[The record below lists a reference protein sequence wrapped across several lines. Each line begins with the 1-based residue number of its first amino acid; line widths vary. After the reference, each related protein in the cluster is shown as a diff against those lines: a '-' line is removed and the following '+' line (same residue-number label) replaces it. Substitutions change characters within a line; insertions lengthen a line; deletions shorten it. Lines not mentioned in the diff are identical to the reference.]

1 MERDHRGLSLWAALT
16 LISGVVA
23 CDGAASSD
31 AGGVGASTATSGTG
45 TGAASTS
52 SGDTGGSASS
62 SGAGTMYPPG
72 PPGCGLDAAAFCE
85 TFDAPAST
93 SGRAG
98 ELDPSR
104 WSAARMCNIGGPT
117 VDDEA
122 VAVGLATVVGCRA
135 DVPAQV
141 SVDHDTLVCDG
152 DQHIQSNHLV
162 TAVAAQNYGQNSYRV
177 RQPFDFSGRT
187 GTIVFDA
194 EGYNEALLGWVS
206 LEVTEDPAP
215 APSFTLQQNWENGA
229 IPRNG
234 IEIQFHHSCGGS
246 NVGIGDILVYDDYA
260 QAQVLSLSETC
271 VPAAKGR
278 LNHFEVRLSQSHVEV
293 YATPYSEDGV
303 QFGAPVLLGQAD
315 IALPFAR
322 GYVHFTAHN
331 HATIKY
337 SPNHEMD
344 AWVTAWDNLGF
355 DGPAVVGAFRE
366 YEAPS
371 ALTTTVSGKTNV
383 AYRVADEA
391 SRPSSAIQIPG
402 VDLAGATGAKLALE
416 TWYLHFAGDPPE
428 TDYALNYRLNGGAW
442 KARKLTPSEM
452 QMMTV
457 LPNAGTRSLVI
468 DVPLSDLVPGT
479 NTVEF
484 TSTNASQGYPP
495 IVSNI
500 DLILATP

>member
-1 MERDHRGLSLWAALT
+1 
-16 LISGVVA
+16 
-23 CDGAASSD
+23 
-31 AGGVGASTATSGTG
+31 
-45 TGAASTS
+45 
-52 SGDTGGSASS
+52 
-62 SGAGTMYPPG
+62 
-72 PPGCGLDAAAFCE
+72 
-85 TFDAPAST
+85 
-93 SGRAG
+93 
-98 ELDPSR
+98 
-104 WSAARMCNIGGPT
+104 MCNIGGPT

-122 VAVGLATVVGCRA
+122 VAVGMATVVGCRA
-135 DVPAQV
+135 DVPGQV

-152 DQHIQSNHLV
+152 NEHIQSNHLV

-177 RQPFDFSGRT
+177 RQPFDFAGRT
-187 GTIVFDA
+187 GTIMFDA
-194 EGYNEALLGWVS
+194 DGYNEALLGWVS

-260 QAQVLSLSETC
+260 QSQVLSMSEAC
-271 VPAAKGR
+271 VPTTKGR
-278 LNHFEVRLSQSHVEV
+278 LNHFEVRLSESHVEV

-303 QFGAPVLLGQAD
+303 EFAAPVLLGEAD
-315 IALPFAR
+315 ISLPFSR

-344 AWVTAWDNLGF
+344 AWVAAWDNLGF
-355 DGPAVVGAFRE
+355 DGPAVVGATRE
-366 YEAPS
+366 YEAGN
-371 ALTTTVSGKTNV
+371 ALTTTASGKTNV

-391 SRPSSAIQIPG
+391 TGPSDVISIPG
-402 VDLAGATGAKLALE
+402 VDLTGATGAKLALE
-416 TWYLHFAGDPPE
+416 TWYLHFAGAPPE

-442 KARKLTPSEM
+442 KARKLTASEI
-452 QMMTV
+452 QMMTT
-457 LPNAGTRSLVI
+457 LPNAGTRSLTL
-468 DVPLSDLVPGT
+468 DVALSDLVPGT

-484 TSTNASQGYPP
+484 TTTNASQGYPP